1 MYKIILK
8 TFLVGAL
15 FLITNCSENKPEQ
28 LIKSWRVGTSSGLF
42 TDFSQKEF
50 DEFKSKGI
58 DYIELSSG
66 VFKDMTQAE
75 KETFV
80 SDFKKKADNA
90 GIKIWSI
97 HLPFSSVYDIST
109 PNDEDRNN
117 MIIECSGMMLLCK
130 PLNPQKYVIHASSP
144 SQGWDSVP
152 IAEEERAKRL
162 AISIGSLKILSGE
175 VKKYNAR
182 LAVECLKSTRL
193 GNTADELIMIVN
205 AVNNGLEIC
214 FDSNHLFQEKP
225 EEFVAKTG
233 KLITTVHISDYDG
246 LAERHWLPGTGIINW
261 NNVISALV
269 NNGYKGPFMFETST
283 KKPSSTLSNIPEKL
297 TADELAICYQE
308 LKNNYI
314 KSISR
319 LK

>member
-1 MYKIILK
+1 MYKVILK
-8 TFLVGAL
+8 TFLIGILIL
-15 FLITNCSENKPEQ
+15 FTNCSENKPVQ
-28 LIKSWRVGTSSGLF
+28 LINSWRVGTSSGLF

-50 DEFKSKGI
+50 NEFKRNGI

-66 VFKDMTQAE
+66 VFKDKTQGE
-75 KETFV
+75 KKAFV
-80 SDFKKKADNA
+80 SDIKKKADKA

-109 PNDEDRNN
+109 PNDEDRNI
-117 MIIECSGMMLLCK
+117 MIRECSDLMLLFK
-130 PLNPQKYVIHASSP
+130 PLKPQKYVIHASSP
-144 SQGWDSVP
+144 SPGWDSVP
-152 IAEEERAKRL
+152 ISEEERAKRL
-162 AISIGSLKILSGE
+162 AISIESLKILSRE

-193 GNTADELIMIVN
+193 GNRADELIMIVN
-205 AVNNGLEIC
+205 AVDNGLEIC

-233 KLITTVHISDYDG
+233 KLITTVHLSDYDG

-261 NNVISALV
+261 NEVISALV
-269 NNGYKGPFMFETST
+269 NIGYKGPFMFETST
-283 KKPSSTLSNIPEKL
+283 KKTSSTLTSNPEKL
-297 TADELAICYQE
+297 TSEELVSCYQE
-308 LKNNYI
+308 HKNNYV
-314 KSISR
+314 KSISG